1 MKVKRTR
8 PNDSIIIN
16 NLFTFAT
23 IVMITITI
31 VLYNT
36 FIIEPQKKE
45 ETTLSKVEKLPCQK
59 ETPTKVI
66 IKNHEL
72 VKKSYKAIE
81 KGYYKIEGSFL
92 KLEENSKIED
102 IIKLTEVDSYIKSLL
117 NINPKEDLQKYLK
130 IKYEIIESSKDN
142 LNAGTIITSFRI
154 NSKEIFFMQS
164 DFKFMYKNAIKERV
178 DCSIKVYKNYVQN

>member
-36 FIIEPQKKE
+36 YIVEPKKQRE
-45 ETTLSKVEKLPCQK
+45 NLPLKLPCQK
-59 ETPTKVI
+59 ENNSKVI
-66 IKNHEL
+66 VKNHNL
-72 VKKSYKAIE
+72 VKKSYNAIK
-81 KGYYKIEGSFL
+81 KGYYKLEGSFL
-92 KLEENSKIED
+92 KLEKNSKID
-102 IIKLTEVDSYIKSLL
+102 GIITLKEIDTYIENLL
-117 NINPKEDLQKYLK
+117 NVKPKKDLQKYLK
-130 IKYEIIESSKDN
+130 IKYEIIEGSKDN
-142 LNAGTIITSFRI
+142 LNAGTVITSFRI

-164 DFKFMYKNAIKERV
+164 NFKFMYKNSIKQRV
-178 DCSIKVYKNYVQN
+178 DCSIKVYENYVQN